1 MHLPDREH
9 LIPKHWVSI
18 VSVAASKLGKVDF
31 HSLPKELTLC
41 WQLLQLLSVCFF
53 ALEEVG

>member
-1 MHLPDREH
+1 MHLPDLEH

-18 VSVAASKLGKVDF
+18 VSVAASKLGKVGF
-31 HSLPKELTLC
+31 HSLSKELTWC

-53 ALEEVG
+53 ALEVG